1 MNQTKSL
8 KAYFINQKVPKEDR
22 DNLWLLAEESHIMWI
37 IGGRISNFY
46 KVNEATEKVI
56 EIKYIRRD
64 KNG

>member
-1 MNQTKSL
+1 MEIL
-8 KAYFINQKVPKEDR
+8 YE
-22 DNLWLLAEESHIMWI
+22 NLIQLGIEWKMIIMWI

-56 EIKYIRRD
+56 EIKYIRRN